1 MDVPAEEEGRVTT
14 EGEGSDEGIVVW
26 TKPEFNEGELSRVSI
41 DIDNGFKREIL
52 FEIGASE
59 QMCTLLKSLAKSR
72 KKCHR
77 RGRE

>member
-1 MDVPAEEEGRVTT
+1 VDVPAEKEGGVAT

-26 TKPEFNEGELSRVSI
+26 TKPEFDEGELSRVSI
-41 DIDNGFKREIL
+41 DVINDFKREIL
-52 FEIGASE
+52 FGIGASE
-59 QMCTLLKSLAKSR
+59 QMCTLSESLAKRR